1 VPTGGF
7 EEVDREKLLQPPL
20 ESRAARRNVLANRS
34 ARAPSPDLASELA
47 NPPLEVREVRIAG
60 MPEPRDELVG
70 IETEREICVADP
82 GLPATRDGL
91 PGDPLEI
98 LQAFRR
104 AGQDVD
110 GVLQRERADL
120 LEPVAYLRPEI
131 ERLRREL
138 VDQDDPPRLG
148 RGQSRVPSTPV
159 RRGSR
164 NLRMSHAVA
173 VRFT

>member
-1 VPTGGF
+1 MPAAGL

-20 ESRAARRNVLANRS
+20 ESCAARRSVLGDRS
-34 ARAPSPDLASELA
+34 ARATSPDLASELA
-47 NPPLEVREVRIAG
+47 NPLLEVPEVRIAG
-60 MPEPRDELVG
+60 ATKPRDELVG
-70 IETEREICVADP
+70 IEPEREVRLADP

-120 LEPVAYLRPEI
+120 LEPVAYLGPEI

-148 RGQSRVPSTPV
+148 RGQSRVPSTVSRRPSGTV
-159 RRGSR
+159 RRR
-164 NLRMSHAVA
+164 WA
-173 VRFT
+173 